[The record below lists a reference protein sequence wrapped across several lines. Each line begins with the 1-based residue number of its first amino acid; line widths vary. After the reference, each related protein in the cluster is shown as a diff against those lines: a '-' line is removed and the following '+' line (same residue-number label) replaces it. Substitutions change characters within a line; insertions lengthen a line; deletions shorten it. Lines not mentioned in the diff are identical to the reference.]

1 MARPIAETP
10 ILTGA
15 DAVRFEKLR
24 IEVEELSKEKRAE
37 NTRKLKE
44 AVQKA
49 KEYITICIQKMKLVR
64 LTPDTVLAGFDCG
77 DEDLNNFLVED
88 AKGFLDKRIA
98 TSYILEDDGNIVAYF
113 CLLNDKISRQDVTNS
128 QWKRIK
134 GGFPERKQFGSYPA
148 IKIGRFAVSSRYRGR
163 NIGTDLMN
171 LLKGMLAERVGYSAF
186 RYLTVDAYLSAIDFY
201 QKNGFKVLSEKILN
215 DHTRLMFF
223 DMMEL
228 E

>member
-1 MARPIAETP
+1 
-10 ILTGA
+10 
-15 DAVRFEKLR
+15 
-24 IEVEELSKEKRAE
+24 
-37 NTRKLKE
+37 
-44 AVQKA
+44 
-49 KEYITICIQKMKLVR
+49 MKLVR
-64 LTPDTVLAGFDCG
+64 LTADSNLSNFDCG

-98 TSYILEDDGNIVAYF
+98 TSFLLEDEGSIVAYF

-128 QWKRIK
+128 QWKKIK
-134 GGFPERKQFGSYPA
+134 GTFPDRKQFGSYPA
-148 IKIGRFAVSSRYRGR
+148 IKIGRFAVSSSYRGR
-163 NIGTDLMN
+163 NIGTDLLN
-171 LLKGMLAERVGYSAF
+171 LLKGMLNDNSPYSAF

-201 QKNGFKVLSEKILN
+201 RKNGFKLLSEKIVS